1 MAGAVI
7 RIGGTVHRRAGPWTP
22 AVHDL
27 LRHLERLG
35 FRGAPRPLGID
46 ANGREVL
53 TYIPGELAHRRGL
66 GGTELS
72 PVCRLIRQEHLKGGT
87 FPASPPLSSGTKG
100 PEPTNPPDLA
110 LPH

>member
-7 RIGGTVHRRAGPWTP
+7 RIGRTVHRRAGPWTR

-53 TYIPGELAHRRGL
+53 TYIPGELAHRRVL
-66 GGTELS
+66 EDTELS
-72 PVCRLIRQEHLKGGT
+72 AVARLIREYHVKVGT
-87 FPASPPLSSGTKG
+87 FRASPHVSWST
-100 PEPTNPPDLA
+100 D
-110 LPH
+110 